1 MAPKGRAEG
10 AGCVFPWKTR
20 RGERTGRDEQ
30 KNSKKIGKNERC
42 DATDLYVLYLLYFFD
57 IF

>member
-20 RGERTGRDEQ
+20 KGGRAGRNEQ
-30 KNSKKIGKNERC
+30 KNSKKIGKSERC
-42 DATDLYVLYLLYFFD
+42 NTVEESLQN
-57 IF
+57 

>member
-10 AGCVFPWKTR
+10 ARDVFPWKTQK
-20 RGERTGRDEQ
+20 GGRTGKDEQ

-42 DATDLYVLYLLYFFD
+42 DAADGSPQH
-57 IF
+57 